1 MDLKT
6 SLPKGIAEEP
16 VFSLPFDIAENG
28 SKTHGHLTAD
38 REYIRIYDSS
48 DREVSSHE
56 IAAFDQ
62 FEATRQI
69 GCSMLRGKRRSDGKW
84 QFFCCFTQTHY
95 IRFAELAKILDY
107 YVNTGVFTDR
117 SDTEE
122 PTCPKCGVSLHGSA
136 SCPYCAKKSG
146 TAIRL
151 LKRLAPFKKL
161 FFLSIILTE
170 ISYACDLVAPTLQRY
185 LIDDVVEVQQPDM
198 TLFLI
203 IAATMVGLAIFSTAI
218 DFVTRRIN
226 IIITNGF
233 IKKLRSDLF
242 NKTQELSMKAISR
255 RTTGELIRRVSEDA
269 RTVQQ
274 FVTDNGK
281 EMILHTVTMIVLV
294 IIMFISNWKLAL
306 LVLLPLPFAAF
317 LASKV
322 MRILDERNGRWWRK
336 MVASSRYLHDMLS
349 GIRVVKSY
357 GSEERETAR
366 YTQISQEV
374 SKAQKN
380 IDCIWYILAP
390 LLHYVIA
397 LGQFSMLYFG
407 ASSVMDL
414 EITLG
419 EFVQFTSY
427 VSMLYGPLEWLVNL
441 PRILSQAMVS
451 AGKAFEILDERVE
464 LHDSDAPADK
474 EIKGG
479 ITFDHV
485 YFGYSAYDPVLKDI
499 SLEIKPGEMIGIVG
513 HSGVGKSTMINL
525 IMRLYDP
532 TVGSIKIDGTD
543 LRDLSSV
550 GLHGQMGVVLQETF
564 LFNGTVLENI
574 AYAKPEATFEEIVQ
588 AAKTA
593 DCHDFITRLPD
604 GYNTYVGE
612 KGYNLSGGERQR
624 VAIARAILRDPK
636 ILILDEA
643 TASLDTQTEKQI
655 QTALNRLIKG
665 RTTIA
670 IAHRLSTLSNADRLI
685 VLDKGKLA
693 EMGSH
698 NELMRRHGVY
708 YELVMAQRSTAAIKK
723 QPKTEPVTV

>member
-1 MDLKT
+1 MNLKT
-6 SLPKGIAEEP
+6 SLPKGIPEEP
-16 VFSLPFDIAENG
+16 VFSLPFDIAEDG
-28 SKTHGHLTAD
+28 GKTNGHLTAD
-38 REYIRIYDSS
+38 REYIRIYDSE

-56 IAAFDQ
+56 ITAFTE

-69 GCSMLRGKRRSDGKW
+69 GCSMLRGKRKSDGKW
-84 QFFCCFTQTHY
+84 QFFCAFTQTHY

-136 SCPYCAKKSG
+136 KCPYCAKKSG
-146 TAIRL
+146 TVLRL
-151 LKRLAPFKKL
+151 MKRLSPFKKL
-161 FFLSIILTE
+161 FILSLLLTAVD
-170 ISYACDLVAPTLQRY
+170 YVCNLVAPTLQRY
-185 LIDDVVEVQQPDM
+185 LIDDVVEAEQPDM
-198 TLFLI
+198 NLFFI
-203 IAATMVGLAIFSTAI
+203 IAATMIGLAILATGI
-218 DFVTRRIN
+218 DFITRRIN

-281 EMILHTVTMIVLV
+281 EMILHAISLIALL
-294 IIMFISNWKLAL
+294 IIMFVTNWKLAL
-306 LVLLPLPFAAF
+306 LVVIPLPLAAWI
-317 LASKV
+317 ASRV

-366 YTQISQEV
+366 YTRISQEV
-374 SKAQKN
+374 SDAQKN

-390 LLHYVIA
+390 LLHYVLA

-407 ASSVMDL
+407 ASAVMDL

-427 VSMLYGPLEWLVNL
+427 VSMLYGPLEWLTNL

-464 LHDSDAPADK
+464 LHDSDAPEDK
-474 EIKGG
+474 EIAGG

-513 HSGVGKSTMINL
+513 HSGVGKSTLINL

-532 TVGSIKIDGTD
+532 TSGSIKIDGTD
-543 LRDLSSV
+543 LRDMSSAN
-550 GLHGQMGVVLQETF
+550 LHGQMGVVLQETF

-670 IAHRLSTLSNADRLI
+670 IAHRLSTLSSADRLI
-685 VLDKGKLA
+685 VLDKGRLA

-723 QPKTEPVTV
+723 QPKAEPATV

>member
-1 MDLKT
+1 MNLKT
-6 SLPKGIAEEP
+6 SLPKGISDEP
-16 VFSLPFDIAENG
+16 IFSLPFDIAENG
-28 SKTHGHLTAD
+28 EKTHGHLTAD
-38 REYIRIYDSS
+38 RQYIRIYDSE

-56 IAAFDQ
+56 ITAFSE

-69 GCSMLRGKRRSDGKW
+69 GCSMLRGKRKSDGKW

-107 YVNTGVFTDR
+107 YVNTGRFTDR

-122 PTCPKCGVSLHGSA
+122 PTCPNCGVNLHGSA
-136 SCPYCAKKSG
+136 NCPYCAKKSG
-146 TAIRL
+146 TVLRL
-151 LKRLAPFKKL
+151 MKRLKPFRKL
-161 FFLSIILTE
+161 FITSLLLTV
-170 ISYACDLVAPTLQRY
+170 IVYVCNLVAPTLQRY
-185 LIDDVVEVQQPDM
+185 LIDDVVEVEQPDM
-198 TLFLI
+198 NLFFI
-203 IAATMVGLAIFSTAI
+203 IAATMIGIAILGTAI
-218 DFVTRRIN
+218 DFINRRIN
-226 IIITNGF
+226 ILITNGF
-233 IKKLRSDLF
+233 IKNLRSDLF

-269 RTVQQ
+269 RVVQQ

-281 EMILHTVTMIVLV
+281 EMILHAISLV
-294 IIMFISNWKLAL
+294 ALLVIMFITNWKLAL
-306 LVLLPLPFAAF
+306 LVVIPLPLAAW
-317 LASKV
+317 LASRV

-357 GSEERETAR
+357 GSEERETVR
-366 YTQISQEV
+366 YTEISQEV
-374 SKAQKN
+374 SKAQKS
-380 IDCIWYILAP
+380 IDCIWYVLAP
-390 LLHYVIA
+390 LLNYVMAI
-397 LGQFSMLYFG
+397 GQFSMLYFG
-407 ASSVMDL
+407 ASAVMDI

-419 EFVQFTSY
+419 EFVQFTTY
-427 VSMLYGPLEWLVNL
+427 VSMLYGPLEWLTNL

-464 LHDSDAPADK
+464 LHDSAAPSDK
-474 EIKGG
+474 EINGG

-485 YFGYSAYDPVLKDI
+485 FFGYSAYDPVLKDI

-532 TVGSIKIDGTD
+532 TNGSIRIDGTD
-543 LRDLSSV
+543 LRDMSSA

-574 AYAKPEATFEEIVQ
+574 AYAKPDATFEEIVQ

-670 IAHRLSTLSNADRLI
+670 IAHRLSTLSSADRLI

-723 QPKTEPVTV
+723 QTTAEPATV

>member
-1 MDLKT
+1 MNLKT
-6 SLPKGIAEEP
+6 SLPKGIPEP
-16 VFSLPFDIAENG
+16 IFSLPFDIAENG
-28 SKTHGHLTAD
+28 SNTHGHLTAD
-38 REYIRIYDSS
+38 REYIRIYDST
-48 DREVSSHE
+48 DREVSSYE
-56 IAAFDQ
+56 ITAFSQ

-69 GCSMLRGKRRSDGKW
+69 GCSMLRGKRKSDDKW
-84 QFFCCFTQTHY
+84 QFFCSFTQTHY

-117 SDTEE
+117 SDAEE
-122 PTCPKCGVSLHGSA
+122 TTCPKCGAHELNGTGACPFCNKKGS
-136 SCPYCAKKSG
+136 
-146 TAIRL
+146 TAVRL
-151 LKRLAPFKKL
+151 IKRLNPFKKL
-161 FFLSIILTE
+161 FILSLLLTV
-170 ISYACDLVAPTLQRY
+170 IDYACNLAAPTLQRY
-185 LIDDVVEVQQPDM
+185 LIDDVVKAEQPDM
-198 TLFLI
+198 SLFLI
-203 IAATMVGLAIFSTAI
+203 IAVIMIGLAVLGTGI
-218 DFVTRRIN
+218 DFITRRIN

-233 IKKLRSDLF
+233 IKNLRSDLF
-242 NKTQELSMKAISR
+242 NKTQELSMKSISR

-269 RTVQQ
+269 RTVQH

-281 EMILHTVTMIVLV
+281 EMILHAISLVVLL
-294 IIMFISNWKLAL
+294 IIMFVTNWKLAL
-306 LVLLPLPFAAF
+306 LVILPLPLAAW
-317 LASKV
+317 LANRV
-322 MRILDERNGRWWRK
+322 MHILRGRNDRWWRK
-336 MVASSRYLHDMLS
+336 TVASSRYLHDMLS

-366 YTQISQEV
+366 YTEISQEV
-374 SKAQKN
+374 SKAQKD

-407 ASSVMDL
+407 ASAVMDF
-414 EITLG
+414 EISLG

-427 VSMLYGPLEWLVNL
+427 VSMLYGPLEWLTNL
-441 PRILSQAMVS
+441 PRILSQAMVA

-464 LHDSDAPADK
+464 LHDCDDPADK
-474 EIKGG
+474 EIEGG

-485 YFGYSAYDPVLKDI
+485 FFGYSAYDPVLKDI

-532 TVGSIKIDGTD
+532 TNGSIKIDGTD
-543 LRDLSSV
+543 LRDLSSA

-574 AYAKPEATFEEIVQ
+574 AYAKPDATFEEIVQ

-723 QPKTEPVTV
+723 QTVTV